1 MSSEQQDLTFEFD
14 NIIIGSGMG
23 ALSAAICLVRAGQTV
38 LILEQHNV
46 LGGWCHSFRIGSQR
60 FSPGVHYIGQLGKG
74 QSTRMLYEGLGI
86 ANDLTFFEMNP
97 AAYEHCWI
105 GEKRIDIPAHF
116 DALCKTLSAEF
127 PEGKKGIE
135 KYLAV
140 VKNVSS
146 QLDLISEMNG
156 FRDHLTIPWRTRH
169 LGKYGLFSVK
179 RVIDWH
185 IKDPLLKKILNI
197 QWGNHG
203 LPPAQACFPYHAA
216 VMAHYEKGGFYPLGG
231 GAAIVKAMANVIK
244 KHGGRCRT
252 GQQVKRILIEGEKVR
267 RAVGVELENGAR
279 IYAKR
284 VISNAD
290 PGTTYLKLIGER
302 YLSKQLLNQLKKTK
316 YSCTSLILFLTVD
329 MDLRKAGLDSGNIWL
344 MPDAAAEESYGQHS
358 GTDIASEMEF
368 PALFISCSTL
378 KDPTSFDGI
387 HHTLEVITLI
397 NNQAFSQF
405 EGKTGVHSQ
414 AYLDFKEQLSVK
426 MIKSLERVLPG
437 ISESIIQKE
446 MGTPL
451 TNKHYI
457 GSTDGCVYGTEKSF
471 WQIGAFA
478 FKARSE
484 IENLYLCGASI
495 LANGVAGAS
504 YSGVQTAARI
514 LGSSQAELLKPDPS
528 QRLHVY
534 PAEDATHYPEWIKTK
549 INTRRKLKVKDT
561 AQPNPA

>member
-1 MSSEQQDLTFEFD
+1 MYEFD

-23 ALSAAICLVRAGQTV
+23 ALSAAICLVREGQTV

-46 LGGWCHSFRIGSQR
+46 LGGWCHSFRIGGQR
-60 FSPGVHYIGQLGKG
+60 FSPGVHYIGQLGEG

-86 ANDLTFFEMNP
+86 ANELTFFEMNP

-105 GEKRIDIPAHF
+105 GEERVDIPANF
-116 DALCKTLSAEF
+116 DELRKVLSEQF
-127 PEGKKGIE
+127 PKEKKGIDE
-135 KYLAV
+135 YLTAV
-140 VKNVSS
+140 QNVSS

-156 FRDHLTIPWRTRH
+156 FMDHLTIPWRTRH

-203 LPPAQACFPYHAA
+203 LPPGKASFPYHAA
-216 VMAHYEKGGFYPLGG
+216 VMAHYAKGGFYPMGG
-231 GAAIVKAMANVIK
+231 GAAIVKAMSNVIK
-244 KHGGRCRT
+244 KHGGQCRT
-252 GQQVKRILIEGEKVR
+252 GQKVKRILVQGEKVKQ
-267 RAVGVELENGAR
+267 AVGVELENGATM
-279 IYAKR
+279 YAKR
-284 VISNAD
+284 IISNAD
-290 PGTTYLKLIGER
+290 PTTTYSRLVGEEN
-302 YLSKQLLNQLKKTK
+302 LSKPLLNQLKNTK

-344 MPDAAAEESYGQHS
+344 VPDAESEETYGQHA
-358 GTDIASEMEF
+358 GADIASEAEF
-368 PALFISCSTL
+368 PALFISSSTL

-405 EGKTGVHSQ
+405 EGETGAHSQ
-414 AYLDFKEQLSVK
+414 AYLDLKEQLSMK
-426 MIKSLERVLPG
+426 MIRSLEKALPG
-437 ISESIIQKE
+437 ITECIVQKE

-457 GSTDGCVYGTEKSF
+457 DSTKGCVYGTEKSF

-478 FKARSE
+478 FKAQSE

-514 LGSSQAELLKPDPS
+514 LGSSQAELLKPDPA
-528 QRLHVY
+528 QQLHVY
-534 PAEDATHYPEWIKTK
+534 PAEDPTHYPEWIKTK

-561 AQPNPA
+561 ARPNPA

>member
-1 MSSEQQDLTFEFD
+1 MYEFD
-14 NIIIGSGMG
+14 NVIIGSGMG
-23 ALSAAICLVRAGQTV
+23 ALSAAICLLREGQTV

-60 FSPGVHYIGQLGKG
+60 FSPGVHYIGQLGEG
-74 QSTRMLYEGLGI
+74 QSTRMLYKGLGI
-86 ANDLTFFEMNP
+86 ANELTFFEMNP

-105 GEKRIDIPAHF
+105 GEKRVDIPASF
-116 DALCKTLSAEF
+116 DALCEALSAQF
-127 PEGKKGIE
+127 PAEKKGIE
-135 KYLAV
+135 KYLTA

-203 LPPAQACFPYHAA
+203 LPPAQASFPYHAA
-216 VMAHYEKGGFYPLGG
+216 VMAHYAKGGFYPMGG

-244 KHGGRCRT
+244 KHGGQCRT
-252 GQQVKRILIEGEKVR
+252 GQKVKRILVHGEKVK
-267 RAVGVELENGAR
+267 RAVGVELENGAL

-290 PGTTYLKLIGER
+290 PGTTYKNLIGEQN
-302 YLSKQLLNQLKKTK
+302 LGKHLVNQLNNTR

-344 MPDAAAEESYGQHS
+344 VTDEAAEESYGQHADV
-358 GTDIASEMEF
+358 DITSETAF
-368 PALFISCSTL
+368 PTLFISSSTL

-397 NNQAFSQF
+397 NNHAFSQF
-405 EGKTGVHSQ
+405 DGETGIHSQ
-414 AYLDFKEQLSVK
+414 AYLDFKEQLSMK
-426 MIKSLERVLPG
+426 MIKSLEKVLPG
-437 ISESIIQKE
+437 ISESIVQKE

-478 FKARSE
+478 FKAQSE

-504 YSGVQTAARI
+504 YSGVQTAAKI
-514 LGSSQAELLKPDPS
+514 LGTSQAALLKPDPS
-528 QRLHVY
+528 QQLHVY
-534 PAEDATHYPEWIKTK
+534 AAEDATHYPEWIKTK
-549 INTRRKLKVKDT
+549 MNTRRKVKVV
-561 AQPNPA
+561 

>member
-1 MSSEQQDLTFEFD
+1 MSSEKQDLKYEFD
-14 NIIIGSGMG
+14 NVIIGSGMG
-23 ALSAAICLVRAGQTV
+23 ALSAAICLLREGQTV

-46 LGGWCHSFRIGSQR
+46 LGGWCHSFRIGGQR
-60 FSPGVHYIGQLGKG
+60 FSPGVHYIGQLGEG

-105 GEKRIDIPAHF
+105 GEKRVDIPAHF
-116 DALCKTLSAEF
+116 DALCKVLSTQF
-127 PEGKKGIE
+127 PSDKNGIE
-135 KYLAV
+135 KYLTA

-203 LPPAQACFPYHAA
+203 LPPAQASFPYHAA
-216 VMAHYEKGGFYPLGG
+216 VMAHYAKGGFYPMGG

-244 KHGGRCRT
+244 KHGGQCRT
-252 GQQVKRILIEGEKVR
+252 GQKVKRILIQGEKVKH
-267 RAVGVELENGAR
+267 AVGVELENGAL

-290 PGTTYLKLIGER
+290 PATTYKGLIGGQN
-302 YLSKQLLNQLKKTK
+302 LSKQLLNQLKNTR

-329 MDLRKAGLDSGNIWL
+329 MDLRKAGLDSGNVWL
-344 MPDAAAEESYGQHS
+344 VPDEAAEESYGQHADA
-358 GTDIASEMEF
+358 DIASETAF
-368 PALFISCSTL
+368 PALFISSSTL

-397 NNQAFSQF
+397 NTQAFSQF
-405 EGKTGVHSQ
+405 DSETSVHSQ
-414 AYLDFKEQLSVK
+414 AYLDFKERLSTK
-426 MIKSLERVLPG
+426 MIKSIEKVLPG
-437 ISESIIQKE
+437 ISGSIVQQE

-478 FKARSE
+478 FKAQSE
-484 IENLYLCGASI
+484 IRNLYLCGASI

-514 LGSSQAELLKPDPS
+514 LGTSQAALLKPDSS
-528 QRLHVY
+528 QQLRVY
-534 PAEDATHYPEWIKTK
+534 AAEDATHYPEWIKTK
-549 INTRRKLKVKDT
+549 MNTRRKVKVV
-561 AQPNPA
+561 